1 MSKSENNNRNTSI
14 KIEKKEEQ
22 NKINK
27 ESRVNIQNKKLDET
41 KEEVTAISTLVFLK
55 VNKDIEQNDLEYNLN
70 LDKNI
75 PKDTISTSTETE
87 SNNSQQENNSINS
100 KLTFT
105 GKIKQRA
112 GSIWSSIKKINIKN
126 MFPKAEYIE
135 YKNANGDIVKI
146 PKKKIP
152 LKKKKKIKND
162 INNKIS
168 KEQNTNENTNA
179 FTYKNAASGYYLIA

>member
-1 MSKSENNNRNTSI
+1 MSKSENNNQNNSI

-27 ESRVNIQNKKLDET
+27 ESKDNIQNKKLDET
-41 KEEVTAISTLVFLK
+41 KEEITAISTLVFLK

-168 KEQNTNENTNA
+168 KEQNTPENTNA